1 VTEATHDGTRPCVRR
16 DGNDPAP
23 GGTLAEE
30 DPVSTTT
37 EAERQE
43 RREADRRRAA
53 AAVEA
58 LKSSEGWQSWLR
70 ARSQFHNYS
79 FTNQLLIAMQCPEAT
94 HVTGFRKWLE
104 LGYSVRRGEKAL
116 YIWMPVP
123 PSRKA
128 IAEWEAAGADKD
140 KKPRTRFR
148 MGPVF
153 DRSQVEPLP
162 APAEP
167 AVLEPPISPVD
178 GDDLAWAL
186 RPLAAVAAAS
196 GYSVYTELLDGD
208 IGGYCDLGARRISI
222 NGNNP
227 INQRVKT
234 LVHELSHMLMQE
246 IREQEAR
253 PPVKYAEEELVV
265 EAVAFTVTASLGL
278 DSSGFSIP
286 YLASWSERAPLAT
299 IEQAAET
306 IDRLARRIEDA
317 VLSHRPE
324 EPSS

>member
-1 VTEATHDGTRPCVRR
+1 VRR
-16 DGNDPAP
+16 DGNGPAS
-23 GGTLAEE
+23 GGASAEE
-30 DPVSTTT
+30 DLVSITTQ
-37 EAERQE
+37 AERDA

-58 LKSSEGWQSWLR
+58 LKSSEGWRAWLR
-70 ARSQFHNYS
+70 TRSKFHKYS
-79 FTNQLLIAMQCPEAT
+79 FVNQLLIAMQCPAAT

-140 KKPRTRFR
+140 KKPRTWFR

-153 DRSQVEPLP
+153 DRSQVDPLP
-162 APAEP
+162 EPAQP

-186 RPLAAVAAAS
+186 RPLTAVAAAS
-196 GYSVYTELLDGD
+196 GYSVYTELLDDD
-208 IGGYCDLGARRISI
+208 IGGYCNLGARRISI
-222 NGNNP
+222 NGRNP
-227 INQRVKT
+227 MNQRVKT

-246 IREQEAR
+246 IREQEDR
-253 PPVKYAEEELVV
+253 PPVKYAEEELIV

-286 YLASWSERAPLAT
+286 YLASWSERAPLET

-317 VLSHRPE
+317 VLPHRPE
-324 EPSS
+324 ESSS

>member
-1 VTEATHDGTRPCVRR
+1 M
-16 DGNDPAP
+16 
-23 GGTLAEE
+23 
-30 DPVSTTT
+30 SITT
-37 EAERQE
+37 EAERDA

-58 LKSSEGWQSWLR
+58 LKTSEGWRAWLR
-70 ARSQFHNYS
+70 TRSKFHKYS
-79 FTNQLLIAMQCPEAT
+79 FVNQLLIAMQCPEAT
-94 HVTGFRKWLE
+94 HVTGFRKWME
-104 LGYSVRRGEKAL
+104 LGYSVQRGEKAL

-128 IAEWEAAGADKD
+128 ISEWAAAGADED

-153 DRSQVEPLP
+153 DRSQVDPLP
-162 APAEP
+162 APAQP

-186 RPLAAVAAAS
+186 RPLTAVAAAS
-196 GYSVYTELLDGD
+196 GYSVYTELLDGGM
-208 IGGYCDLGARRISI
+208 GGYCDLGARRISV
-222 NGNNP
+222 NGNNS

-246 IREQEAR
+246 IREQEDR
-253 PPVKYAEEELVV
+253 PPVKYAEEELIV
-265 EAVAFTVTASLGL
+265 EAVAFTVTATLGL
-278 DSSGFSIP
+278 DTAGYSIP
-286 YLASWSERAPLAT
+286 YLASWSERAPLET

-317 VLSHRPE
+317 VVPHRPE
-324 EPSS
+324 ETSG

>member
-1 VTEATHDGTRPCVRR
+1 
-16 DGNDPAP
+16 
-23 GGTLAEE
+23 
-30 DPVSTTT
+30 
-37 EAERQE
+37 
-43 RREADRRRAA
+43 
-53 AAVEA
+53 
-58 LKSSEGWQSWLR
+58 
-70 ARSQFHNYS
+70 
-79 FTNQLLIAMQCPEAT
+79 LIAMQCPEAT
-94 HVTGFRKWLE
+94 RVTGFRKWLE

-148 MGPVF
+148 IGPVF

-162 APAEP
+162 EPAQP
-167 AVLEPPISPVD
+167 AVLEPPTSSVD

-186 RPLAAVAAAS
+186 RPLTAVAAAS
-196 GYSVYTELLDGD
+196 GYTVYTELLEGG
-208 IGGYCDLGARRISI
+208 IGGYCNHDRRRISL
-222 NGNNP
+222 NGNDS
-227 INQRVKT
+227 INQRPGT

-246 IREQEAR
+246 LREKDDR
-253 PPVKYAEEELVV
+253 PAVKYAEEKLIV

-278 DSSGFSIP
+278 DTSGFSIP
-286 YLASWSERAPLAT
+286 YLASWSQQAPLET

-317 VLSHRPE
+317 VLPHRPE
-324 EPSS
+324 ETSG